1 MATIPEG
8 PKFHGVDS
16 SIDTADRGSKVT
28 KNWREAYTIGDICD
42 HCEKSVNKLEPV
54 LFVTA
59 TPGGTGSLTEMVN
72 IVDFDWSGASGTY
85 TYTLPSATDIPYR
98 KIRFVNNSTVGANNK
113 VALTPQAGE
122 TIDGGSTYEINK
134 SYNGCS
140 IWSDGSEWI
149 VIQAK
154 ST

>member
-1 MATIPEG
+1 MPTIPEG
-8 PKFHGVDS
+8 TKFHGVAS
-16 SIDTADRGSKVT
+16 GVDTENKGSATANAK
-28 KNWREAYTIGDICD
+28 RDAYTIEDVCN
-42 HCEKSVNKLEPV
+42 HCEKSINKLEPV

-85 TYTLPSATDIPYR
+85 TYTLPGATDIPYR

-122 TIDGGSTYEINK
+122 TIDGGATYEINK

-154 ST
+154 AT